1 VDIVFEMMKRIADE
15 RESFDKIVLVSG
27 DGDYIKVVRYLIQK
41 KILKRVIFP
50 NTNHSS
56 LYKKLSNKC
65 YCFLSS
71 AKEKIEYI

>member
-41 KILKRVIFP
+41 KILKRVIIIRRLRNFHP
-50 NTNHSS
+50 VY
-56 LYKKLSNKC
+56 LKLRKIQFYMLPKKR
-65 YCFLSS
+65 
-71 AKEKIEYI
+71 